1 MKSKKILL
9 KLLVILAFI
18 TVSSQLSAQHR
29 ISSPYSRFGIGD
41 VLSNNGVYSM
51 AMGGISYGVYSP
63 FFVNTSNP
71 ATYAAFDSL
80 SFIFDVS
87 AHTRQ
92 SNLVTK
98 DLTQSANYTS
108 LGNLL
113 FGFPVTRWW
122 KSSFGLLP
130 YSMVGYKMLDT
141 RIDENAGKVNFLF
154 EGSGGINQ
162 AYLGNSFAISKNFSV
177 GFNFSYL
184 FGTIDESRADEFPD
198 SIYKLNYKSLNS
210 VRIHDV
216 YLNYGILYHK
226 QSKNGMQYNAG
237 LVFSNSSKIN
247 VSKDRLDYLYF
258 KSSTGV
264 DILSDTV
271 LSENTIKGSV
281 RLPMNLGA
289 GFSLG
294 KTDKWLVGS
303 DFQWQQ
309 WEKYSYFGITDSLKN
324 SMRFSL
330 GGAFTPSVSTVSGYW
345 QRITYRGGIRYTK
358 SYLELWNERIN
369 EFGISL
375 GIGLP
380 LPRTRST
387 INLAAEFGSR
397 GTIANN
403 LIKESFVKFT
413 LGLSIFERWF
423 IIKKYD

>member
-1 MKSKKILL
+1 MKSNKILAN
-9 KLLVILAFI
+9 LLVILAFI
-18 TVSSQLSAQHR
+18 ALNSPLSAQNR

-41 VLSNNGVYSM
+41 VLSNNGVYNM

-63 FFVNTSNP
+63 YFVNTSNP
-71 ATYAAFDSL
+71 ASYAAFDSL
-80 SFIFDVS
+80 SFIFDVG
-87 AHTRQ
+87 AHTKQ
-92 SNLVTK
+92 SRLITQ

-122 KSSFGLLP
+122 KSSFGLMP
-130 YSMVGYKMLDT
+130 YTMVGYKMLET

-154 EGSGGINQ
+154 EGTGGINQ
-162 AYLGNSFAISKNFSV
+162 AYLGNSISLSRNFSV

-184 FGTIDESRADEFPD
+184 FGTIDKSRADEFPD
-198 SIYKLNYKSLNS
+198 SIFKLNYKSLNS
-210 VRIHDV
+210 ARVHDV

-226 QSKNGMQYNAG
+226 EGKKGMQYNAG
-237 LVFSNSSKIN
+237 LVFSNTSKIS
-247 VSKDRLDYLYF
+247 VSENRLDYLYF
-258 KSSTGV
+258 KSSSGV
-264 DILSDTV
+264 DLPSDTIQNRKTV
-271 LSENTIKGSV
+271 NGNIK
-281 RLPMNLGA
+281 LPMNIGA

-294 KTDKWLVGS
+294 KTDKWLIGS

-309 WEKYSYFGITDSLKN
+309 WEKYSYFGISDSLKN
-324 SMRFSL
+324 SIRFSL
-330 GGAFTPSVSTVSGYW
+330 GGSFTPSVSTVSGYW
-345 QRITYRGGIRYTK
+345 QRITYRGGVRYSK
-358 SYLELWNERIN
+358 SYLELRNERIN

-397 GTIANN
+397 GTISNN